1 MIVDIK
7 EYFNEERDNHEVD
20 QFGFI
25 DLAECLSNGEV
36 PATIADSED
45 KYNGIED
52 PSEILGK
59 PSDVFEAY
67 RMGDYIKSVGV
78 KKEEE

>member
-1 MIVDIK
+1 MVVDIK
-7 EYFNEERDNHEVD
+7 EYFNEDRDVHEVD

-25 DLAECLSNGEV
+25 DLAECMSNGEV
-36 PATIADSED
+36 PASVADSED
-45 KYNGIED
+45 QYNGIED

-67 RMGDYIKSVGV
+67 RMGDYIKSAGV
-78 KKEEE
+78 KKEDE